1 MSISATNS
9 ATPSLQSVLLSV
21 RMAQAR
27 RDVDKAEA
35 KAQDLRTQADAAEN
49 QAQQSRGRVSELS
62 RRSRQNDP
70 TYQTQL
76 QAGQSELTVKTQG
89 QSTGRFVNLSA

>member
-21 RMAQAR
+21 RLAQAR
-27 RDVDKAEA
+27 RDVDQAEA
-35 KAQDLRTQADAAEN
+35 KAQDLRTQADAAQN
-49 QAQQSRGRVSELS
+49 QAQQSRGRVSDLS
-62 RRSRQNDP
+62 QRSRQTDP

-76 QAGQSELTVKTQG
+76 QAGQSALTAKPQG
-89 QSTGRFVNLSA
+89 QTSGRFVNFSA